1 MTIASWN
8 SRYETGI
15 ETIDAQHKALF
26 AALNQLTEAFLAGT
40 SEEHVKAGLKALLAY
55 AMEHFQTEEAY
66 MREKGY
72 PGLAAHMV
80 EHERLV
86 GKARQMEEQARSGR
100 PVAMEL
106 TIFLADLL
114 AQHIDEFDLAMVRF
128 LKDDAPVVTVKRF

>member
-15 ETIDAQHKALF
+15 EIIDAQHQALF
-26 AALNQLTEAFLAGT
+26 AALNQLTEAFRTGT
-40 SEEHVKAGLKALLAY
+40 SEEHVQTVLNALLAY
-55 AMEHFQTEEAY
+55 AADHFQTEETY
-66 MREKGY
+66 MRERGY
-72 PGLAAHMV
+72 PGLAAHAT
-80 EHERLV
+80 EHARLV
-86 GKARQMEEQARSGR
+86 ERAHDLEAQFQKGR

-128 LKDDAPVVTVKRF
+128 LKDEAPIVTVKRL